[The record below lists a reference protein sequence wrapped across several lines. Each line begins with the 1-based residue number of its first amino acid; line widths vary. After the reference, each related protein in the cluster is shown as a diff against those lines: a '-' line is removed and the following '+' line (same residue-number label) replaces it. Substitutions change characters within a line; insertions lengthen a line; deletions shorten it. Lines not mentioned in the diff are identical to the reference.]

1 MHILSTFHEPVSEL
15 VDIYNKNLSKK
26 QYQQSI
32 IDKLSI
38 NAEQLEEIPLE
49 LELGTFP
56 RKQLKNDNMNKPAQQ
71 ISYQQ
76 NMRGVDQFDQHASY
90 NSIDIKSKYP
100 YMRVV
105 LHLIEVA
112 INNAYIIFSH
122 HANENS
128 KKKYSERLIFR
139 KQVCRSLVDALRDQ
153 NGFVNSQRSQPL
165 EEEPE
170 KESFNSVSLLLILI
184 LAALAGKIAPSTK
197 SVSKRPSIGAQGV
210 SYTTVRAAMLRLI
223 RKLNASIRKNRL

>member
-1 MHILSTFHEPVSEL
+1 MS
-15 VDIYNKNLSKK
+15 
-26 QYQQSI
+26 
-32 IDKLSI
+32 
-38 NAEQLEEIPLE
+38 
-49 LELGTFP
+49 
-56 RKQLKNDNMNKPAQQ
+56 KPAQQ
-71 ISYQQ
+71 VSYQQ

-100 YMRVV
+100 YMRIV

-112 INNAYIIFSH
+112 INNVYIIFSQ

-128 KKKYSERLIFR
+128 KKKYSERLVFR

-184 LAALAGKIAPSTK
+184 LVDLAGKIALRREN
-197 SVSKRPSIGAQGV
+197 VNKRPNIGAQGV

-223 RKLNASIRKNRL
+223 RKLNASTRKNIRQAGEFSVLYSIVARQFTIGAVNVNFSCVVTILNYTKKERAVNL